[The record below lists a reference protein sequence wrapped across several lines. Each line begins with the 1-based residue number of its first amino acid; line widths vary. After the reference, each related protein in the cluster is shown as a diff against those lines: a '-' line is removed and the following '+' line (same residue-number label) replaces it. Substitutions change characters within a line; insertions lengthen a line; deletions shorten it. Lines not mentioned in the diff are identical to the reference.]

1 MIFQISKIDDFSDV
15 GAIVDVEMVEVTVP
29 KVTLPKVTLPKV
41 ELIGEDLSADNWIL
55 WVKNKPKKNSN
66 APYIYP
72 FDPDWHTYW
81 SQFHDD
87 HSYSNKTAGE
97 EIYNLK
103 KELKEQE
110 EEFQTERQKFEAEKK
125 RLKFE
130 NFRMKKQLNKA
141 QKDLKTLQD
150 TSTTKGN
157 AYMEEMVRLRLK
169 DHFSEATLDLI
180 LDKNR
185 TFSKKWT
192 NKDFSFAMLL
202 KMISPQAL
210 KLLRTSKLLPLPSN
224 STIKRKFSFM
234 NVTQGEEKCEFILKI
249 LIALLAREFLFLN
262 IPSSSSKLVE
272 FFISF

>member
-1 MIFQISKIDDFSDV
+1 MIFQFSKLDDFSDI
-15 GAIVDVEMVEVTVP
+15 GAEVTVETDVEMIEVIVP
-29 KVTLPKVTLPKV
+29 KVALPKV
-41 ELIGEDLSADNWIL
+41 EDVGEDLNADNWIL

-66 APYIYP
+66 ATYLYP

-87 HSYSNKTAGE
+87 HAYSNKSTGE

-103 KELKEQE
+103 KELKEQT

-125 RLKFE
+125 RLKFQ
-130 NFRMKKQLNKA
+130 NFKMKKQLTKA

-157 AYMEEMVRLRLK
+157 DYMEQMVRLRLK

-210 KLLRTSKLLPLPSN
+210 KLLRTSKILPLPSN

-234 NVTQGEEKCEFILKI
+234 NVTQGEEKCDVILKI
-249 LIALLAREFLFLN
+249 M
-262 IPSSSSKLVE
+262 
-272 FFISF
+272 